1 MTELQTIPL
10 RELFARLLTDRH
22 RQLVVNEFARRYN
35 ENLAF
40 RRFVDTFEIVPWGL
54 MGQKPEPPVQKPEPP
69 VWPSIN
75 AEEAYVNAQSILD
88 SGWNYKWPG
97 LRRSDDNV
105 KDFLRSIVEYRK
117 TKEQLSDGERS
128 FYKSICEFYSQARK
142 DALQL
147 V

>member
-1 MTELQTIPL
+1 MTDLKTLPL

-22 RQLVVNEFARRYN
+22 RQLIVNEFDRRYN

-40 RRFVDTFEIVPWGL
+40 RRFVDAFEVIPAV
-54 MGQKPEPPVQKPEPP
+54 KVQKPEHPA
-69 VWPSIN
+69 WPYIN

-97 LRRSDDNV
+97 LRRSAENV
-105 KDFLRSIVEYRK
+105 EDFLQSIVDYRK

>member
-1 MTELQTIPL
+1 MTEFQTLPL
-10 RELFARLLTDRH
+10 RDLFARLLTDRH

-35 ENLAF
+35 ENRAF
-40 RRFVDTFEIVPWGL
+40 RKFVDTFETVPWGL
-54 MGQKPEPPVQKPEPP
+54 MGQRPEHPTA
-69 VWPSIN
+69 WPSID